1 MTLRYVAYYLPQFHP
16 FPENDKWWGKGFTE
30 WTNVAKAEPLYD
42 GHNQPRYPTDFGYYD
57 LRVLDTMR
65 DQADVAKAHGIDAF
79 CFHYYWFDGHR
90 LMEKPV
96 DAFLADKSI
105 DMNFCLCWANENW
118 TRRWDAAEHEVL
130 IAQTYGRDWELRFIE
145 SLFPYFKDPRY
156 LRVDG
161 KPLLVVYR
169 PQHLPDAKAAGKR
182 WREHCRKMGIGE
194 IHIVNALVHGNND
207 YEQYEFDAGVE
218 FPPHNMKFHGVNDI
232 LPTYEKYNGYAVE
245 YANVARDFLSR
256 DHSQKRIYRTVFPD
270 WDNTAR
276 VKNRALI
283 VLGSTVANYERWLR
297 GSSSLTRANRA
308 ECDQLVFINA
318 WNEWAEGCYL
328 EPDRTHGRGFLE
340 ATLRVKNGTSAVD
353 DIYDVAPERTRFE
366 LIQQLAAIPEETK
379 EAEIA
384 KLRASKIREVADLE
398 AKVALLKQVASRLQ
412 SGSEPPPEAHREI
425 AETAARSVH
434 EAQSVRAVEEARSK
448 LTTSSAAVLTVP
460 EPGSIK
466 VPLKFRVAHRL
477 YDRPMM
483 FKAAQ
488 LTYRTAKRLIDL
500 SSAGERAQKKNDV
513 IADIQDQVAVASGR
527 HQLEEHDVQEVS
539 LESIGRKA
547 SSKQEL
553 LASNEDSVWT
563 AFVPRKVEAELAPR
577 LHVAKGVFNG
587 DEFAR
592 MLKTVPYDAA
602 PLQFGRFHN
611 CLAHPIAVALVT
623 RNNQVIAETMRIYR
637 YVRPNVTD
645 LLYLVEDD
653 SGAHL
658 KAEAATEIDADVIIP
673 MHYSQAFGHVVFDVV
688 PQLLAFRDEIVAERL
703 RIVLSTK
710 APRWLIRMLS
720 VWGFLPHHFL
730 ILDAANTAA
739 YRFRSAIVSN
749 ALTTFTTFFPHPE
762 SADLMARTLETTPA
776 IQDQPARRIY
786 LGRSSE
792 TAYSGRTITNEA
804 ELQAALVKRGF
815 KIIDPATLTYPDQ
828 IALFADAEIVV
839 GAHGSAFANLIW
851 SRAGTVVFDLMPD
864 AWINFWGAGGG
875 VVELWISRVCALKKF
890 RYNVILCDSSGSS
903 ESWQPK
909 SYAMQS
915 KVDVEMFMDH
925 IDQAIKEPSTATR

>member
-1 MTLRYVAYYLPQFHP
+1 MALRYVAYYLPQFHP
-16 FPENDKWWGKGFTE
+16 FPENDEWWGKGFTE

-57 LRVLDTMR
+57 LRVLDTIR
-65 DQADVAKAHGIDAF
+65 DQAEVAREHGIDAF

-96 DAFLADKSI
+96 DAFLTDKSI
-105 DMNFCLCWANENW
+105 DMGFCLCWANENW

-130 IAQTYGRDWELRFIE
+130 IAQTYGPDWELRFIE

-218 FPPHNMKFHGVNDI
+218 FPPHNMKFHGVKEI
-232 LPTYEKYNGYAVE
+232 VPTYKPFEGYPVE

-256 DHSQKRIYRTVFPD
+256 DHSRKRIYRTVFPD

-276 VKNRALI
+276 VKNRSLI

-308 ECDQLVFINA
+308 EGDQLVFINA

-328 EPDRTHGRGFLE
+328 EPDRRHGRGFLE
-340 ATLRVKNGTSAVD
+340 ATLRVKNGMSMVD
-353 DIYDVAPERTRFE
+353 DIYDVAPERVRFE
-366 LIQQLAAIPEETK
+366 LRQQLAAIPEEARD
-379 EAEIA
+379 AEIA
-384 KLRASKIREVADLE
+384 KLRAAKIREVADLDG
-398 AKVALLKQVASRLQ
+398 KVTLLKQEASRLQ
-412 SGSEPPPEAHREI
+412 SGNETAPEPQREI
-425 AETAARSVH
+425 TETAARSIQKARD
-434 EAQSVRAVEEARSK
+434 AQAVEQPQPK
-448 LTTSSAAVLTVP
+448 LTTTSPAVLTMP

-483 FKAAQ
+483 FKAVRFA
-488 LTYRTAKRLIDL
+488 YRAAKRVVNP
-500 SSAGERAQKKNDV
+500 SSATEPAQKKKV
-513 IADIQDQVAVASGR
+513 IADLPDQVAMASSR
-527 HQLEEHDVQEVS
+527 HQLEGHDVQEVS
-539 LESIGRKA
+539 LESIGRVA
-547 SSKQEL
+547 SSKQEML
-553 LASNEDSVWT
+553 TSNEDCIWT
-563 AFVPRKVEAELAPR
+563 AFSPCNVEAELAPR
-577 LHVAKGVFNG
+577 LHVAKGVVNG

-592 MLKTVPYDAA
+592 MLKTVPYEAA
-602 PLQFGRFHN
+602 PLRFGRFHN
-611 CLAHPIAVALVT
+611 CVAHPIAVALVT

-637 YVRPNVTD
+637 YVRSQVTE
-645 LLYLVEDD
+645 LEYLVEDD
-653 SGAHL
+653 AGAHL
-658 KAEAATEIDADVIIP
+658 KAETATEIDADVIIP
-673 MHYSQAFGHVVFDVV
+673 MHYSQAFGHVVFDMV
-688 PQLLAFRDEIVAERL
+688 PQLLAFRDEIIAERL
-703 RIVLSTK
+703 RVVLSTK
-710 APRWLIRMLS
+710 APKWLIRMLS

-730 ILDAANTAA
+730 ILDAASTAV
-739 YRFRSAIVSN
+739 YKFRSAIFSN

-762 SADLMARTLETTPA
+762 TADLMSRTLVLPPA
-776 IQDQPARRIY
+776 VQDYRARRIY

-792 TAYSGRTITNEA
+792 TTNSGRTIANEA
-804 ELQAALVKRGF
+804 ALQAALVKRGF
-815 KIIDPATLTYPDQ
+815 KVIDPAVLAYSDQ
-828 IALFADAEIVV
+828 IDLFTDAEIIV

-851 SRAGTVVFDLMPD
+851 SKAGTVVFDLMPD

-875 VVELWISRVCALKKF
+875 VVELWISRICALKKF
-890 RYNVILCDSSGSS
+890 DYNVILCDSNGSS
-903 ESWQPK
+903 ETWQPK
-909 SYAMQS
+909 TYAMQS
-915 KVDVEMFMDH
+915 TVDVEVAMDH
-925 IDQAIKEPSTATR
+925 IDQAIKELHKATR